1 MSIFLTHLKISE
13 PEEREL
19 CDFAQAVL
27 VSHKCSLR
35 KDFWKFTLEG
45 NAMILVCQSLFIKPF
60 SIFVLSCM
68 LNPCY

>member
-1 MSIFLTHLKISE
+1 MSIFFTHLKISE

-35 KDFWKFTLEG
+35 KDF
-45 NAMILVCQSLFIKPF
+45 
-60 SIFVLSCM
+60 
-68 LNPCY
+68 

>member
-45 NAMILVCQSLFIKPF
+45 NAMVCQSLFVKPF
-60 SIFVLSCM
+60 LIVVLSCK
-68 LNPCY
+68 LNPRY